1 MFFQIAETIMDAC
14 QEVKEAGT
22 ECLIFSLFFPNVP
35 INWVQME
42 IGLKKMSIR
51 REFIKK
57 SILWGG
63 YALGAIALG
72 IPVFSFIGFRKIT
85 EKKVTFPPD
94 SQHAAVFKEGVYLMS
109 SKDGL
114 QAFSAK
120 CPHLGCTV
128 NFDAISKRFK
138 CPCHGSMFDA
148 SGKWISGP
156 AKKNLEVLPMQKKP
170 NGDMETVI
178 KV

>member
-1 MFFQIAETIMDAC
+1 M
-14 QEVKEAGT
+14 
-22 ECLIFSLFFPNVP
+22 SL
-35 INWVQME
+35 
-42 IGLKKMSIR
+42 R

-57 SILWGG
+57 GVLWGG

-72 IPVFSFIGFRKIT
+72 FPVFSFIGFKKITKRKI
-85 EKKVTFPPD
+85 TFPPD
-94 SQHAAVFKEGVYLMS
+94 SQHADIFKEGVYLMS

-128 NFDAISKRFK
+128 NFDAISKKFK
-138 CPCHGSMFDA
+138 CPCHGSIFDA

-156 AKKNLEVLPMQKKP
+156 AKRNLEQLPIQKNP
-170 NGDMETVI
+170 NGDIETVI
-178 KV
+178 NV

>member
-1 MFFQIAETIMDAC
+1 
-14 QEVKEAGT
+14 
-22 ECLIFSLFFPNVP
+22 
-35 INWVQME
+35 
-42 IGLKKMSIR
+42 
-51 REFIKK
+51 
-57 SILWGG
+57 
-63 YALGAIALG
+63 
-72 IPVFSFIGFRKIT
+72 KI
-85 EKKVTFPPD
+85 TFPPG

-109 SKDGL
+109 SKGGL
-114 QAFSAK
+114 RAFSDK

-128 NFDAISKRFK
+128 NFGAVSSKFK

-156 AKKNLEVLPMQKKP
+156 AKHNLESLPIKKNP